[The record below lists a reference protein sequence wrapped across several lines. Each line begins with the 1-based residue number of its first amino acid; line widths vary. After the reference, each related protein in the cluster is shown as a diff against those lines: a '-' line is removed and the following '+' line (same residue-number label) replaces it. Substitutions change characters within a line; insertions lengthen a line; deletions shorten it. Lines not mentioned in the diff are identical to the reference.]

1 MLLPKDICLSPGSK
15 NGISANRVLPCPAQ
29 IQPALKF
36 EKTSRW
42 EGNPPL
48 SQICVMRTFD
58 VAGDRQNYSFALFRN
73 AETSIPTPAT
83 MATIGIAQIYANV
96 KCLRNAA
103 DYKKRANHGPKRLK
117 CQAQG
122 LPRHLPSKH
131 ENADIALEA
140 GRKPI
145 APEDAC
151 GSHLDRRQRDKKFN

>member
-29 IQPALKF
+29 IQPALKL

-48 SQICVMRTFD
+48 SQRRPANLFFCFVPKR
-58 VAGDRQNYSFALFRN
+58 GDKYSDTRN
-73 AETSIPTPAT
+73 N
-83 MATIGIAQIYANV
+83 GHDRYQIYANV